1 MTEEIQKRDHNEI
14 IVFGKDFELAQ
25 RMCKALASSPMTP
38 DNYRDVGSCMIALDM
53 SYRTGMPVL
62 AIMQN
67 MYIVHGKPAFE
78 AKFSISLVN
87 TCGRFSKL
95 RYLNNGKSG
104 DEYGVYAVAKDLQ
117 TGEELR
123 GTTITWAM
131 VKSEGWNEN
140 KKRKDGS
147 IQKSKWNTMPE
158 QMFIYRAASF
168 WQRQY
173 APELTMGMRT
183 ADEEEDAIL
192 ISEVEKRP
200 ITLDDIA
207 DRNNAKVVEVLKEK
221 PKDADPAVD
230 SATLLK
236 QVYEFAERAWGDEW
250 GDRIAVI
257 CEENGFR
264 LDKST
269 DEQKKYLIGK
279 LKSLP
284 PDKVQ

>member
-1 MTEEIQKRDHNEI
+1 
-14 IVFGKDFELAQ
+14 
-25 RMCKALASSPMTP
+25 
-38 DNYRDVGSCMIALDM
+38 
-53 SYRTGMPVL
+53 
-62 AIMQN
+62 
-67 MYIVHGKPAFE
+67 
-78 AKFSISLVN
+78 
-87 TCGRFSKL
+87 
-95 RYLNNGKSG
+95 
-104 DEYGVYAVAKDLQ
+104 
-117 TGEELR
+117 
-123 GTTITWAM
+123 
-131 VKSEGWNEN
+131 
-140 KKRKDGS
+140 
-147 IQKSKWNTMPE
+147 MPE

-230 SATLLK
+230 SATLLA
-236 QVYEFAERAWGDEW
+236 QVYELAESAWGDEW

-264 LDKST
+264 LDKAT
-269 DEQKKYLIGK
+269 DEQKQYLISR
-279 LKSLP
+279 LRSLP
-284 PDKVQ
+284 PKEKK